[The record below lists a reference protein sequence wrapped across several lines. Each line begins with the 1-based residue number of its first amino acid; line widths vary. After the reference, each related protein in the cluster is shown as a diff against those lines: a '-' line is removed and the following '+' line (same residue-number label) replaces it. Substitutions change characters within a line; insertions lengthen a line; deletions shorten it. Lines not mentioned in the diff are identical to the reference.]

1 MRIDLNVLINQKL
14 LHVSTNTSELKD
26 LAFPMRNLKLLTNIY
41 EVSMVNC
48 RVFCTLTNR
57 NEIFY

>member
-48 RVFCTLTNR
+48 RVFCTLAIP
-57 NEIFY
+57 NEVLY